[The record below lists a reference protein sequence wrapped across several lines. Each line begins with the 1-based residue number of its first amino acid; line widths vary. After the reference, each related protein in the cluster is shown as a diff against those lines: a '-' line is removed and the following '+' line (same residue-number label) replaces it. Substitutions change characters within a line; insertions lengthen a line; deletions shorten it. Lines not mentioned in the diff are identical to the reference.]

1 MTRLWTVNALLCFAL
16 TIGIAQAQ
24 GTATIAPRAQTSS
37 SEKKVARKG
46 NESSTQDDSAPKPDK
61 IKALKP
67 DEPIVT
73 EIYADK
79 TVFDSGKSIGI
90 FTGNVV
96 VTDPRFNIQ
105 GDMLTV

>member
-1 MTRLWTVNALLCFAL
+1 MTNRCALQAIFCSVLMTAL
-16 TIGIAQAQ
+16 GHGQ
-24 GTATIAPRAQTSS
+24 GSAPATIAPRTQNQSPQTTVKNTAENTRPGSD
-37 SEKKVARKG
+37 
-46 NESSTQDDSAPKPDK
+46 STPKTGE
-61 IKALKP
+61 AKP
-67 DEPIVT
+67 GTFEPIVT

-105 GDMLTV
+105 GDMMT